1 MTTAFGEYQPVA
13 DIMERI
19 FGNRPS
25 PVTVTRWHKTGRN
38 GKRLRVAKVGGRVLS
53 KDEYVIDFFENAD
66 EIEQAKKSETSQ
78 PKTRSEAARKKAAD
92 RASAEL
98 DALGI

>member
-25 PVTVTRWHKTGRN
+25 PVTVTRWHRNGRN
-38 GKRLRVAKVGGRVLS
+38 GKRLRVAKVGGRILS
-53 KDEYVIDFFENAD
+53 KDAYVIDFFENAD
-66 EIEQAKKSETSQ
+66 EIAQAEKAESSQ
-78 PKTRSEAARKKAAD
+78 PKTRSEAARKKAANE
-92 RASAEL
+92 ANKQL
-98 DALGI
+98 DAMGI